1 MTPLPTTD
9 AAIGAAV
16 RTGKST
22 APEGMPSSP
31 RTIPKAEPRT
41 AAAATH
47 RTGDRPG
54 DKPQSRPIVPQ
65 GTDTTSATKTAQPS
79 QPRRPHPI
87 RPFPPPSGLIASQ
100 LLRPY
105 PNPHSGFPHHDRLI
119 AEPSQPARSAHPLQ
133 PDPHRDHPTAEPPR
147 LRRPK
152 KSNALEPTTPGAYC
166 TDNRPGSKPQSHPI
180 DPQGTDITSAT
191 ETAEPLQL
199 LRSHPKKAATP
210 EPTTPAAY
218 CTDNRPGDKP
228 QNHPIYP
235 QRTNITSAAETA
247 QPSQPR
253 RPHPDFLHRDHPTAG
268 LSQPVASHTEYE
280 YAATH
285 RDHPTAE
292 ATRQP
297 RPQKTNAPER
307 TAPANRALFAAT
319 NPPPPNPRS
328 ATGASHRAARNQW
341 LPSPGRRTAPA
352 GRAAAGKGG
361 A

>member
-9 AAIGAAV
+9 AAIGAAA

-31 RTIPKAEPRT
+31 RTIPKAEPLT

-79 QPRRPHPI
+79 RTRRPYPDPT
-87 RPFPPPSGLIASQ
+87 RPLPPPSGLIALQ

-119 AEPSQPARSAHPLQ
+119 GKPSQPAHSAHPLQ
-133 PDPHRDHPTAEPPR
+133 PDPHRDHPTAEALLLLRPR
-147 LRRPK
+147 PQK
-152 KSNALEPTTPGAYC
+152 TTTP
-166 TDNRPGSKPQSHPI
+166 
-180 DPQGTDITSAT
+180 
-191 ETAEPLQL
+191 EL
-199 LRSHPKKAATP
+199 
-210 EPTTPAAY
+210 TTPANNTPPRTQPNMPAAAAY
-218 CTDNRPGDKP
+218 RLGAEP
-228 QNHPIYP
+228 QKGRTIVP
-235 QRTNITSAAETA
+235 QGTNITSAAETA
-247 QPSQPR
+247 QPSQ
-253 RPHPDFLHRDHPTAG
+253 
-268 LSQPVASHTEYE
+268 
-280 YAATH
+280 
-285 RDHPTAE
+285 
-292 ATRQP
+292 TRQP

-319 NPPPPNPRS
+319 NTPPPSLR
-328 ATGASHRAARNQW
+328 TTTRAHPCNGRNQW

-352 GRAAAGKGG
+352 GRAAAGKGVT
-361 A
+361 

>member
-9 AAIGAAV
+9 AAIGAAA

-31 RTIPKAEPRT
+31 RTIPKAEPLT

-65 GTDTTSATKTAQPS
+65 GTDITSATETAQPS
-79 QPRRPHPI
+79 QPRRPRPI
-87 RPFPPPSGLIASQ
+87 RPFPPPFGLIASQ

-152 KSNALEPTTPGAYC
+152 KATTPEPTTPAAYC
-166 TDNRPGSKPQSHPI
+166 TDNRLGSKPQSHPI
-180 DPQGTDITSAT
+180 APQGTDITSAT

-199 LRSHPKKAATP
+199 LRPHPKKAATL

-253 RPHPDFLHRDHPTAG
+253 RPHPDFLHRDHPTAE
-268 LSQPVASHTEYE
+268 P
-280 YAATH
+280 
-285 RDHPTAE
+285 
-292 ATRQP
+292 TRQP
-297 RPQKTNAPER
+297 RPQNTNAPER

-319 NPPPPNPRS
+319 NTPPPSLRP
-328 ATGASHRAARNQW
+328 TTRAHPCNGRNRPI
-341 LPSPGRRTAPA
+341 PSSGCQAAPEGRT
-352 GRAAAGKGG
+352 AAGKGG
-361 A
+361 T